1 MPVHFLAVSRIS
13 QLYLQRSRSIRT
25 SSLAKKYQLGTLSL
39 MTKLR
44 PIDRTFCVAPMLDC
58 TDRHERFLARLISQR
73 AVLYTEMIT
82 TGALIFGDRAKF
94 LDFDDFEHPVAL
106 QLGGSEP
113 DAMTQC
119 AEFAQEWAY
128 DEVNI
133 NVGCPSD
140 RVQSGSF
147 GACLMQ
153 SPELVAQNVKQ
164 MQAAVDIPV
173 TVKCRI
179 GVDEQEPK
187 EALWRL
193 VEESAQAGCKTFLVH
208 ARKAWLKGL
217 SPKQN
222 RDVPPL
228 DYPLVYELKAAF
240 PELEIV
246 INGGITTIEQCKEH
260 LNHVDGV
267 MMGRE
272 AYSNPYIMSRV
283 DQELY
288 QQEGAPMSREEVL
301 RDYTAYVQNN
311 LQKGVRLNHMSRHIV
326 GLYHGE
332 PRSRLF
338 RRHLSENAHRPESD
352 ETIFAQA
359 YGAMVQAP

>member
-1 MPVHFLAVSRIS
+1 
-13 QLYLQRSRSIRT
+13 
-25 SSLAKKYQLGTLSL
+25 
-39 MTKLR
+39 
-44 PIDRTFCVAPMLDC
+44 MLDC
-58 TDRHERFLARLISQR
+58 TDRHERYLARLISKR

-82 TGALIFGDRAKF
+82 TGALIFGDRPKF
-94 LDFDDFEHPVAL
+94 LTFDESEHPVAL

-113 DAMTQC
+113 HAMTQC
-119 AEFAQEWAY
+119 AELVQEWGY

-153 SPELVAQNVKQ
+153 TPALVAENVAQ

-179 GVDEQEPK
+179 GVDEQDPRD
-187 EALWRL
+187 ALWRL
-193 VEESAQAGCKTFLVH
+193 VELSANAGCNTFLVH

-217 SPKQN
+217 SPKEN

-228 DYPLVYELKAAF
+228 DYDLVYQLKAEF

-246 INGGITTIEQCKEH
+246 LNGGINSIEACKTH
-260 LNHVDGV
+260 LKHVDGV

-283 DQELY
+283 DTELY
-288 QQEGAPMSREEVL
+288 GENTQALGRDEVL
-301 RDYTAYVQNN
+301 QGFMGYVQSN
-311 LQKGVRLNHMSRHIV
+311 LEQGVRLNHMSRHIV

-338 RRHLSENAHRPESD
+338 RRYISQHAHIPGSGAEVLQ
-352 ETIFAQA
+352 QA
-359 YGAMVQAP
+359 YESMVGVS

>member
-1 MPVHFLAVSRIS
+1 
-13 QLYLQRSRSIRT
+13 
-25 SSLAKKYQLGTLSL
+25 
-39 MTKLR
+39 
-44 PIDRTFCVAPMLDC
+44 MLDC
-58 TDRHERFLARLISQR
+58 TDRHDRYLLRLISQN

-82 TGALIFGDRAKF
+82 TGALLFGDTARF
-94 LDFDDFEHPVAL
+94 LDFDKSEHPVAL

-113 DAMTQC
+113 DDMTRS
-119 AEFAQEWAY
+119 AELAQEWGY

-153 SPELVAQNVKQ
+153 SPELVAENIKQ

-173 TVKCRI
+173 TVKSRI
-179 GVDEQEPK
+179 GVDEQEPR
-187 EALWRL
+187 EALWAL
-193 VEESAQAGCKTFLVH
+193 VEASANAGCHVFLVH

-228 DYPLVYELKAAF
+228 DYEIVYQLKQDF
-240 PELEIV
+240 PELDII
-246 INGGITTIEQCKEH
+246 INGGINTIAECHTH
-260 LNHVDGV
+260 LAHLDGV

-272 AYSNPYIMSRV
+272 AYSNPYLLAQVDGAFYAQSEAAKSR
-283 DQELY
+283 DQVL
-288 QQEGAPMSREEVL
+288 EGYIEYIETQL
-301 RDYTAYVQNN
+301 E
-311 LQKGVRLNHMSRHIV
+311 KGVRLNALSKHAV
-326 GLYHGE
+326 GLFHGE

-338 RRHLSENAHRPESD
+338 RRHISENAHLPSSNADVLRDAYALMVDASV
-352 ETIFAQA
+352 AQMA
-359 YGAMVQAP
+359 

>member
-1 MPVHFLAVSRIS
+1 MSDSATIN
-13 QLYLQRSRSIRT
+13 
-25 SSLAKKYQLGTLSL
+25 
-39 MTKLR
+39 
-44 PIDRTFCVAPMLDC
+44 RTFCVAPMLDC
-58 TDRHERFLARLISQR
+58 TDRHERYLARLISKH

-82 TGALIFGDRAKF
+82 TGALIFGDRPKF
-94 LDFDDFEHPVAL
+94 LNFDESEHPIAL

-119 AEFAQEWAY
+119 AELVQEWGY

-153 SPELVAQNVKQ
+153 TPELVAANVKQ

-179 GVDEQEPK
+179 GVDDQEPR

-193 VEESAQAGCKTFLVH
+193 VELSAQAGCKTFLVH

-217 SPKQN
+217 SPKEN

-228 DYPLVYELKAAF
+228 DYELVYQLKQAF

-246 INGGITTIEQCKEH
+246 INGGINTLDACQQH
-260 LNHVDGV
+260 LEHVDGV

-272 AYSNPYIMSRV
+272 AYSNPYIMAGVDSLLYGDDSEPHSR
-283 DQELY
+283 D
-288 QQEGAPMSREEVL
+288 EVL
-301 RDYTAYVQNN
+301 QKFMAYVKTNTEA
-311 LQKGVRLNHMSRHIV
+311 GVRLNHMSRHVV
-326 GLYHGE
+326 GLFHGE

-338 RRHLSENAHRPESD
+338 RRHISQNAHFPGSGAEVLQ
-352 ETIFAQA
+352 QA
-359 YGAMVQAP
+359 YDSMVNGG

>member
-1 MPVHFLAVSRIS
+1 MNSTRN
-13 QLYLQRSRSIRT
+13 
-25 SSLAKKYQLGTLSL
+25 
-39 MTKLR
+39 
-44 PIDRTFCVAPMLDC
+44 IDRTFCVAPMLDC
-58 TDRHERFLARLISQR
+58 TDRHERYLARLISMH

-82 TGALIFGDRAKF
+82 TGALIFGDRPKF
-94 LDFDDFEHPVAL
+94 LDFDEIEHPVAL

-113 DAMTQC
+113 SAMTQC
-119 AEFAQEWAY
+119 AELVQEWGY

-153 SPELVAQNVKQ
+153 TPELVAQNVKQ

-179 GVDEQEPK
+179 GVDDQEPR

-193 VEESAQAGCKTFLVH
+193 VEMSANAGCKTFLVH

-217 SPKQN
+217 SPKEN

-228 DYPLVYELKAAF
+228 DYDLVYQLKQAF

-246 INGGITTIEQCKEH
+246 LNGGINTIEQCQEH
-260 LNHVDGV
+260 LEHLDGV

-283 DQELY
+283 DSELY
-288 QQEGAPMSREEVL
+288 KDEVATRT
-301 RDYTAYVQNN
+301 RDQVLVDYMAYVQG
-311 LQKGVRLNHMSRHIV
+311 KVAEGVRLNHMSRHIV

-338 RRHLSENAHRPESD
+338 RRHISENAHLPSSD
-352 ETIFAQA
+352 EQILQQA
-359 YGAMVQAP
+359 YDNMVGAG

>member
-1 MPVHFLAVSRIS
+1 MN
-13 QLYLQRSRSIRT
+13 
-25 SSLAKKYQLGTLSL
+25 
-39 MTKLR
+39 KLNR
-44 PIDRTFCVAPMLDC
+44 RFCVAPMLDC
-58 TDRHERFLARLISQR
+58 TDRHERYMLRLISSQ

-82 TGALIFGDRAKF
+82 TGALLFGDKPRF
-94 LDFDDFEHPVAL
+94 LDFDQTEHPVAL

-113 DAMTQC
+113 DAMTRC
-119 AEFAQEWAY
+119 AELVQQWGY

-140 RVQSGSF
+140 RVQSGRF

-153 SPELVAQNVKQ
+153 EPGLVAENVKQ

-179 GVDEQEPK
+179 GVDDQEPRD
-187 EALWRL
+187 ALWRL
-193 VEESAQAGCKTFLVH
+193 VQDAADAGCQTFLVH

-228 DYPLVYELKAAF
+228 DYELVYALKADF

-246 INGGITTIEQCKEH
+246 LNGGVNTLADCENH
-260 LNHVDGV
+260 LAHVDGV

-272 AYSNPYIMSRV
+272 AYSNPFILAEV
-283 DQELY
+283 DQRLY
-288 QQEGAPMSREEVL
+288 GLKADAPTREAVLERYLEYIEQQLA
-301 RDYTAYVQNN
+301 RD
-311 LQKGVRLNHMSRHIV
+311 VRLNSLSRHAV
-326 GLYHGE
+326 GLFHGE
-332 PRSRLF
+332 PRSRLW
-338 RRHLSENAHRPESD
+338 RRHISENAHRPGAGAEVLRQAWHQMVSLEAESL
-352 ETIFAQA
+352 A
-359 YGAMVQAP
+359 

>member
-1 MPVHFLAVSRIS
+1 
-13 QLYLQRSRSIRT
+13 
-25 SSLAKKYQLGTLSL
+25 
-39 MTKLR
+39 MTAFKT
-44 PIDRTFCVAPMLDC
+44 IDRRFCVAPMLDC
-58 TDRHERFLARLISQR
+58 TDRHERYLARLISKK

-82 TGALIFGDRAKF
+82 TGALIYGDRPKF
-94 LDFDDFEHPVAL
+94 LDFDDTEHPVAM

-119 AEFAQEWAY
+119 AELVQEWGY

-153 SPELVAQNVKQ
+153 TPELVAQNVKQ

-179 GVDEQEPK
+179 GVDDQEPRD
-187 EALWRL
+187 ALWRL
-193 VEESAQAGCKTFLVH
+193 IETCANAGCTTFLVH

-217 SPKQN
+217 SPKEN

-228 DYPLVYELKAAF
+228 DYSLVYDLKQDF
-240 PELEIV
+240 PDLEII
-246 INGGITTIEQCKEH
+246 INGGINTIEACQEH
-260 LNHVDGV
+260 LQHVDGV

-272 AYSNPYIMSRV
+272 AYSNPYIMARV
-283 DQELY
+283 DREIY
-288 QQEGAPMSREEVL
+288 QSDDAPLSRDEVL
-301 RDYTAYVQNN
+301 AEFTRYTA
-311 LQKGVRLNHMSRHIV
+311 KRMREGTRLNHMTRHVV

-338 RRHLSENAHRPESD
+338 RRHLSQNAHLKESD
-352 ETIFAQA
+352 ERVLTEA
-359 YGAMVQAP
+359 YEAMVGV

>member
-1 MPVHFLAVSRIS
+1 
-13 QLYLQRSRSIRT
+13 
-25 SSLAKKYQLGTLSL
+25 
-39 MTKLR
+39 
-44 PIDRTFCVAPMLDC
+44 MLDC
-58 TDRHERFLARLISQR
+58 TDRHERYLARLISKH

-82 TGALIFGDRAKF
+82 TGAILFGDKSRF
-94 LDFDDFEHPVAL
+94 LDFDEAEHPVAL

-113 DAMTQC
+113 DAMTRS
-119 AEFAQEWAY
+119 AELVQQWGY

-153 SPELVAQNVKQ
+153 APELVADNVRA

-179 GVDEQEPK
+179 GVDDQEPR
-187 EALWRL
+187 EALWAL
-193 VEESAQAGCKTFLVH
+193 VDASANAGCQTFLVH

-228 DYPLVYELKAAF
+228 DYELVYDLKKAF
-240 PELEIV
+240 PELNI
-246 INGGITTIEQCKEH
+246 ILNGGINSIAACHQH
-260 LNHVDGV
+260 LQHLDGV

-272 AYSNPYIMSRV
+272 AYSNPYILAQV
-283 DQELY
+283 DQAFYAQNAAPRTREQVLLDY
-288 QQEGAPMSREEVL
+288 IDYAERQIQQGC
-301 RDYTAYVQNN
+301 
-311 LQKGVRLNHMSRHIV
+311 RLNHLSKHVV

-338 RRHLSENAHRPESD
+338 RRHISENAHIPGSTTQVLQDAYAVMLERES
-352 ETIFAQA
+352 A
-359 YGAMVQAP
+359 

>member
-1 MPVHFLAVSRIS
+1 MNKQSKISR
-13 QLYLQRSRSIRT
+13 R
-25 SSLAKKYQLGTLSL
+25 
-39 MTKLR
+39 
-44 PIDRTFCVAPMLDC
+44 FCVAPMLDC
-58 TDRHERFLARLISQR
+58 TDRHERYLARLISKH

-82 TGALIFGDRAKF
+82 TGALIFGDTARF
-94 LDFDDFEHPVAL
+94 LDFSESEHPVAV

-113 DAMTQC
+113 DAMTRS
-119 AEFAQEWAY
+119 AELVQEWGY

-153 SPELVAQNVKQ
+153 HPELVAENVLK

-173 TVKCRI
+173 TIKCRI
-179 GVDEQEPK
+179 GVDEQDPK
-187 EALWRL
+187 KALWAL
-193 VEESAQAGCKTFLVH
+193 VDATANAGCKTFLVH

-217 SPKQN
+217 SPKEN

-228 DYPLVYELKAAF
+228 DYELVYQLKQAF

-246 INGGITTIEQCKEH
+246 INGGINTIEACHQH
-260 LNHVDGV
+260 LAQVDGV

-272 AYSNPYIMSRV
+272 AYSNPYLMSQV
-283 DQELY
+283 D
-288 QQEGAPMSREEVL
+288 REFYADPQPPRTREQVL
-301 RDYTAYVQNN
+301 HKYIEYADQCIAN
-311 LQKGVRLNHMSRHIV
+311 GSRLNHLSKHVV

-332 PRSRLF
+332 PRSRLW
-338 RRHLSENAHRPESD
+338 RRYISEHAHLPSSD
-352 ETIFAQA
+352 TSVLRAA
-359 YGAMVQAP
+359 YVAMLGGEF